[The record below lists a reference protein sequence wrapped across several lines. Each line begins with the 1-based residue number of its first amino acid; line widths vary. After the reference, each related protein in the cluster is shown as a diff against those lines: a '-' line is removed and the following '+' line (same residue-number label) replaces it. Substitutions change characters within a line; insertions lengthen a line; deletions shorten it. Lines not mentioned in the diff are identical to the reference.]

1 VQRTGRAEMLP
12 LIAML
17 YYNPLMLKDYKN
29 GDGKPEIGVD
39 KTVDV
44 DTTAGKAKD
53 YTVPEHLALG
63 KPIKRPS
70 HVKTLLLMGISLI
83 IILLG
88 GLVYWYIG
96 QQSDMPAPQPSTS
109 GAESSSAASSD
120 TTQTPAAQQG
130 TDTTESGDDSSTGT
144 GSNAQSDT
152 GTQPP
157 TGSTPSTTLPDPHG
171 PPTVHGGPYEN

>member
-1 VQRTGRAEMLP
+1 
-12 LIAML
+12 
-17 YYNPLMLKDYKN
+17 MLKDYQN

-39 KTVDV
+39 KSVDV

-53 YTVPEHLALG
+53 YTVPEHLEMG

-70 HVKTLLLMGISLI
+70 HIKTLLLVGISLI

-96 QQSDMPAPQPSTS
+96 QQSDTSATQPSTS
-109 GAESSSAASSD
+109 ASEKSDSATSSD
-120 TTQTPAAQQG
+120 TQSQSVKQG
-130 TDTTESGDDSSTGT
+130 ADTTESGDDTSTGT
-144 GSNAQSDT
+144 SNAQSDT
-152 GTQPP
+152 STQPS